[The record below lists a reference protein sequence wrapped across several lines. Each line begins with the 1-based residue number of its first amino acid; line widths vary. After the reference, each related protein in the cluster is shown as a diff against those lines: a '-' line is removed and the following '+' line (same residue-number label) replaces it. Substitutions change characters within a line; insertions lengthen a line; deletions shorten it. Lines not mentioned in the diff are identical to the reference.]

1 MICPMLSQSRSDRE
15 GNLVWDHH
23 ECIEASCT
31 FWSGELS
38 DCSIRASGLV
48 VIARAKASMVAGGKR
63 IEPGAAFSTQ
73 PLVRAMEESAGG
85 ASMEPIVT
93 AVEKASSTMRDTGL
107 SLLQGVA
114 ALEEPL
120 KAMGQDLSSRVESLN
135 AAVLSVTTTLE
146 GRFSRVEE
154 ATEAMKRSLAEAS
167 SAKPAHIV
175 ELEQS
180 LSGLTRRL
188 GGITDRFAT
197 LSGTLETVS
206 SQVTALRD
214 AHEEISAALSQ
225 EAQRRAQD
233 ERRRTHE
240 QARSL
245 NSRGVALFYKGA
257 RQAAEASFRAALEM
271 DPAFAEA
278 HNNLGLALGKQEP
291 QDEAEQ
297 CFRRALELDPS
308 LAEAMNNLGF
318 LFHQGMEFEKAA
330 EMFGKSA
337 FTSDDSSLAYTNLGN
352 ACYKMG
358 KYSDAVDAWKK
369 AIDCNPLNESA
380 ASALRM
386 FQQDPRPEP
395 KAS

>member
-23 ECIEASCT
+23 ECIEASCS

-38 DCSIRASGLV
+38 DCGIRASGLV
-48 VIARAKASMVAGGKR
+48 VIARAKASMAAAGKGT
-63 IEPGAAFSTQ
+63 EPGSGLSTQ
-73 PLVRAMEESAGG
+73 PLVRAMEVGAGG
-85 ASMEPIVT
+85 ASMEPIVA

-107 SLLQGVA
+107 SLLQGVS

-135 AAVLSVTTTLE
+135 MAVLSVTTTLE
-146 GRFSRVEE
+146 GKFSRVER
-154 ATEAMKRSLAEAS
+154 ATEEMKRSLAEAA
-167 SAKPAHIV
+167 SAKPGHIV

-188 GGITDRFAT
+188 GGIADRFAT

-206 SQVTALRD
+206 SQVSALRE

-225 EAQRRAQD
+225 EAQRREQD
-233 ERRRTHE
+233 ELRRAHENART
-240 QARSL
+240 L

-278 HNNLGLALGKQEP
+278 HNNLGLALGKQERP
-291 QDEAEQ
+291 DEAER

-330 EMFGKSA
+330 EMFEKSA
-337 FTSDDSSLAYTNLGN
+337 LTADDASLAYTNLGN

-369 AIDCNPLNESA
+369 AVDWNPLNESA
-380 ASALRM
+380 AGALRM

-395 KAS
+395 NAS